1 MPTFDE
7 IIKRA
12 AACGFPIA
20 ENEFTV
26 TKQNPAPTLPFV
38 CYTWTQRFTGSDGGE
53 VRLKVTEGTVELYTD
68 RKPDEKD
75 LKLIAEFEKKV
86 FSGVDYTRNQYFIR
100 SENMTQTAY
109 DFKIIEKL
117 RKG

>member
-12 AACGFPIA
+12 AALGYPIA

-38 CYTWTQRFTGSDGGE
+38 CYSRVEHFTGSDDA
-53 VRLKVTEGTVELYTD
+53 VRIKTTDGAIEFYTD
-68 RKPDEKD
+68 RKPSAED
-75 LKLIAEFEKKV
+75 LKKIAEFEKKV
-86 FSGVDYTRNQYFIR
+86 FFDVDYTKSQSFIS
-100 SENMTQTAY
+100 SENMTQTAF
-109 DFKIIEKL
+109 DFAIKEKI